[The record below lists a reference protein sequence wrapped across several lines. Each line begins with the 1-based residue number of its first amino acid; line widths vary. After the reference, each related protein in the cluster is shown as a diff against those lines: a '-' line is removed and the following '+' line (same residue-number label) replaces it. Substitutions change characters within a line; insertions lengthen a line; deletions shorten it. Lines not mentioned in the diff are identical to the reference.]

1 MNRSRLQRHHRA
13 GFLAGL
19 IAGAIVTVAMYAARH
34 LFNTFSL
41 PELVS
46 YRIIALIPL
55 STFSLMVETFG
66 PNAKQI
72 LLVGTMIGQVV
83 LFGLLGSL
91 WASFASALPGEERGE
106 RRLPSLWNANLPG
119 GLFFAIF
126 LFVFVEILLFPA
138 VGAGALGA
146 QLLTGLGPNTAALAI
161 YAAAFGAALA
171 FGYQLLMSP
180 APDEELAEKPEEPPA
195 RTMTRRQ
202 VLVRSI
208 LGFAALVVGAG
219 AVFGLT
225 RPQNGPG
232 AGKQGGRV
240 GNGDLPPEITP
251 TEAFYHVSKNFV
263 DPKVEEAGWSLQI
276 GGMVERPYKLTLT
289 EIKAMPAVTDYRT
302 LACISNEVGGDLI
315 SNAGWKGVRLK
326 DLLEKAGVKPGAV
339 DVSLSARDGYTESF
353 PIEKALD
360 PDVIAVYEMNSA
372 PLGDDHGFPI
382 RLLVPNIY
390 GMKNVKWLTRVDV
403 VNYNF
408 QGFWQEQGWSDVATV
423 QTMSRIDFPRS
434 RQLLPT
440 GTNRVGGVAF
450 AGARGVKKVE
460 VTNDNGKTWSEAR
473 LRRPLG
479 PYTWVLWTI
488 DFVLPEGEHTIA
500 VRATDGTGETQTNKM
515 TSTLP
520 DGATGWHTVIVRTA
534 PGVPAP
540 SLAPVEDQAPA
551 VGTPGF
557 KGLFTP

>member
-1 MNRSRLQRHHRA
+1 MKRSRFQRHHRA

-55 STFSLMVETFG
+55 STFSLLVETFG

-72 LLVGTMIGQVV
+72 LLVGTMIGQTAV
-83 LFGLLGSL
+83 FGLLGIL
-91 WASFASALPGEERGE
+91 WASLASALPGEERGE
-106 RRLPSLWNANLPG
+106 RRLPSLWNANIAG

-126 LFVFVEILLFPA
+126 LFVLVEILIFPA

-146 QLLTGLGPNTAALAI
+146 ELLTGLAPNAAALAL
-161 YAAAFGAALA
+161 YAAGFGAALA
-171 FGYQLLMSP
+171 LGYRLLMAP
-180 APDEELAEKPEEPPA
+180 AQAAQAAQEEVPA
-195 RTMTRRQ
+195 RPLTRRQ
-202 VLVRSI
+202 VLARSI
-208 LGFAALVVGAG
+208 LGFGALVVGAG
-219 AVFGLT
+219 AIFGLT
-225 RPQNGPG
+225 RTPAAQG
-232 AGKQGGRV
+232 AGQRGGRV
-240 GNGDLPPEITP
+240 GNGDLPPEVTP
-251 TEAFYHVSKNFV
+251 TDAFYHVSKNFV
-263 DPKVEEAGWSLQI
+263 DPKVQESGWSLQI
-276 GGMVERPYKLTLT
+276 GGLVERPYKLTLD
-289 EIKAMPAVTDYRT
+289 EIKALPAVTDYRT
-302 LACISNEVGGDLI
+302 LSCISNEVGGDLI

-339 DVSLSARDGYTESF
+339 DVSLYAADGYTESF

-360 PDVIAVYEMNSA
+360 PDVIAVYEMNGA

-390 GMKNVKWLTRVDV
+390 GMKNVKWLNRVDV

-423 QTMSRIDFPRS
+423 QTMSRIDFPRN

-440 GTNRVGGVAF
+440 GTNRVGGIAF
-450 AGARGVKKVE
+450 AGGRGVQKVE
-460 VTNDNGKTWSEAR
+460 VTNDDGKTWSEAR
-473 LRRPLG
+473 IRRPLG

-488 DFVLPEGEHTIA
+488 DFNLPEGEYTIA
-500 VRATDGTGETQTNKM
+500 VRATDGTGTTQTDRR

-520 DGATGWHTVIVRTA
+520 DGATGWHTIVARVA

-540 SLAPVEDQAPA
+540 SLAPVEDRAPA
-551 VGTPGF
+551 VGTPQY